1 MTSRLCVNQT
11 VLPVY
16 VIFILRSSLLPD
28 NVKEAETRLGQSMET
43 YRQRCD
49 NLGNSLHGL
58 LNKLEDER
66 YFGDLA
72 TEVNKLRKLLSDEKK
87 KVGGE
92 RHKLGEVHAMFET
105 IYDEYSRTVDSLDAA
120 QREIQHKVRIVCCIE
135 YWLMSASKPS
145 LKSSSL
151 ETDA

>member
-1 MTSRLCVNQT
+1 
-11 VLPVY
+11 
-16 VIFILRSSLLPD
+16 
-28 NVKEAETRLGQSMET
+28 MET

-120 QREIQHKVRIVCCIE
+120 QREIQHKVGFIVSWS
-135 YWLMSASKPS
+135 YLNLFNVLRSNNRSNRQS
-145 LKSSSL
+145 
-151 ETDA
+151 

>member
-1 MTSRLCVNQT
+1 
-11 VLPVY
+11 
-16 VIFILRSSLLPD
+16 
-28 NVKEAETRLGQSMET
+28 MET

-120 QREIQHKVRIVCCIE
+120 QRDIQHKVCVCIV
-135 YWLMSASKPS
+135 YWLKSPPKPS
-145 LKSSSL
+145 LSTVCTYFLLRFNNRSSRQS
-151 ETDA
+151 

>member
-1 MTSRLCVNQT
+1 MNTHNNNEQGINV
-11 VLPVY
+11 
-16 VIFILRSSLLPD
+16 FIYISRSSLLPD
-28 NVKEAETRLGQSMET
+28 NVKDAETRLGQSMET

-120 QREIQHKVRIVCCIE
+120 QREIQHKVGFIVSWS
-135 YWLMSASKPS
+135 YLNLFNVLRSNNRSNRQS
-145 LKSSSL
+145 
-151 ETDA
+151 

>member
-1 MTSRLCVNQT
+1 MNIHNNNEQGINV
-11 VLPVY
+11 
-16 VIFILRSSLLPD
+16 FIYISRSSLLPD
-28 NVKEAETRLGQSMET
+28 NVKDAETRLGQSMET

-120 QREIQHKVRIVCCIE
+120 QREIQHKVGFIVSWS
-135 YWLMSASKPS
+135 YLNLFNVLRSNNRSNRQS
-145 LKSSSL
+145 
-151 ETDA
+151 